1 MQVDARSSVRAP
13 SHSAHVES
21 MFRHEALFYS
31 GPEQLTVSAGAF
43 IREGLEKDEPVLVMA
58 LAPSIALL
66 RAELG
71 MDAARVLF
79 ADVAEVGSNP
89 ARLIPA
95 WRSFVKEHGVAG
107 RPLRGVGEP
116 IWCTR
121 SPEEL
126 VECQRHESLLNI
138 AFADSPFLSLL
149 CLYDTDSLDPSIIA
163 EAMRS
168 HPTIVERGARRDSR
182 AYTGLEEAG
191 APSNRGLSEPP
202 AHAHELSFKR
212 DTLDQLRRFVGQRA
226 AEAGMDVDRRS
237 DLVLAVNEL
246 ATNSITHGGG
256 GGIVHIWEE
265 GEMVVAEV
273 RDHGHIVDPLAG
285 SQQPS
290 PDQDLGR
297 GLWLVNQLCDLIQM
311 RSSDTGS
318 VVRIHMRRD
327 R

>member
-1 MQVDARSSVRAP
+1 VNITAAP
-13 SHSAHVES
+13 VHPTQGT
-21 MFRHEALFYS
+21 FRHEALFYS
-31 GPEQLTVSAGAF
+31 DPEQLATGAGWF
-43 IREGLEKDEPVLVMA
+43 VREGLAAREPVLVMA
-58 LAPSIALL
+58 LAQSISLL

-71 MDAARVLF
+71 ADAERVLF

-95 WRSFVKEHGVAG
+95 WRGFVKEHGGTG

-121 SPEEL
+121 SAEEL

-138 AFADSPFLSLL
+138 AFADTPFLSLL
-149 CLYDTDSLDPSIIA
+149 CLYDTDSLDPSVIA

-168 HPTIVERGARRDSR
+168 HPTIVERGIRRDSR

-191 APSNRGLSEPP
+191 EPSNRGLSEPP
-202 AHAHELSFKR
+202 PHAHELSFQR
-212 DTLDQLRRFVGQRA
+212 DTLDELRRFVGQRA
-226 AEAGMDVDRRS
+226 AEGGMSVERRS

-273 RDHGHIVDPLAG
+273 RDHGHFNDPLAG
-285 SQQPS
+285 SRQPAL
-290 PDQDLGR
+290 DQDLGR

-318 VVRIHMRRD
+318 VVRIHMRR
-327 R
+327 

>member
-1 MQVDARSSVRAP
+1 M
-13 SHSAHVES
+13 EGT
-21 MFRHEALFYS
+21 FRHEALFYS
-31 GPEQLTVSAGAF
+31 GAEQLTSGAGEF
-43 IREGLEKDEPVLVMA
+43 IREGLETGEPILVMA
-58 LAPSIALL
+58 LAPTIAVL
-66 RAELG
+66 RAELSV
-71 MDAARVLF
+71 DAARVLF

-95 WRSFVKEHGVAG
+95 WRGFVKEHGVAG
-107 RPLRGVGEP
+107 RPVRGVGEP
-116 IWCTR
+116 IWGTR

-138 AFADSPFLSLL
+138 AFADTPFLSLL
-149 CLYDTDSLDPSIIA
+149 CLYDTESLDPSIIA

-168 HPTIVERGARRDSR
+168 HPMIVERGERHGSR
-182 AYTGLEEAG
+182 AYTGLEEASE
-191 APSNRGLSEPP
+191 PSSNRLSEPP
-202 AHAHELSFKR
+202 PHAHELSFRR
-212 DTLDQLRRFVGQRA
+212 DTLDELRRFVGQRA
-226 AEAGMDVDRRS
+226 AEAGMGMERRS

-265 GEMVVAEV
+265 DDMVVAEV
-273 RDHGHIVDPLAG
+273 WDHGHLNDPLAG
-285 SQQPS
+285 SRQPA

-311 RSSDTGS
+311 RSFDAGS
-318 VVRIHMRRD
+318 VVRIHMRRE

>member
-1 MQVDARSSVRAP
+1 VNVSPLQAQPVQSS
-13 SHSAHVES
+13 
-21 MFRHEALFYS
+21 FRHEALFYS
-31 GPEQLTVSAGAF
+31 GAEQLTSGGGSF
-43 IREGLEKDEPVLVMA
+43 IREGVDAGEPVLVMA
-58 LAPSIALL
+58 LASSIALL

-71 MDAARVLF
+71 VDAARVLF
-79 ADVAEVGSNP
+79 ADVAEIGSNP

-95 WRSFVKEHGVAG
+95 WRGFVKEHGVAG
-107 RPLRGVGEP
+107 RPLRGVAEP

-138 AFADSPFLSLL
+138 AFADTPSLSLL
-149 CLYDTDSLDPSIIA
+149 CLYDTDSLEPSIIA

-168 HPTIVERGARRDSR
+168 HPMIVEQGVRRDSR
-182 AYTGLEEAG
+182 AYTGLEDAD
-191 APSNRGLSEPP
+191 APSSHGLSEPP

-212 DTLDQLRRFVGQRA
+212 DTLDELRRFVGQRA
-226 AEAGMDVDRRS
+226 AEAGMGVERRS
-237 DLVLAVNEL
+237 DLVLAINEL

-256 GGIVHIWEE
+256 GGIVHVWEE

-273 RDHGHIVDPLAG
+273 WDHGHIHDPLAG
-285 SQQPS
+285 SQQPA

-311 RSSDTGS
+311 RSFDAGS

>member
-1 MQVDARSSVRAP
+1 MNATPLQ
-13 SHSAHVES
+13 AHPVQGT
-21 MFRHEALFYS
+21 FRHEALFYS
-31 GPEQLTVSAGAF
+31 GGEQLASGAGAF
-43 IREGLEKDEPVLVMA
+43 IREGLDRGEPVLVMA
-58 LAPSIALL
+58 LAPTIALL
-66 RAELG
+66 RAELNV
-71 MDAARVLF
+71 DAARVLF

-116 IWCTR
+116 IWATR
-121 SPEEL
+121 TPEEL

-138 AFADSPFLSLL
+138 AFADTPFLSML
-149 CLYDTDSLDPSIIA
+149 CLYDTDALDPSIIA

-168 HPTIVERGARRDSR
+168 HPAIVERGVRRDSR
-182 AYTGLEEAG
+182 AYIGLEEAS
-191 APSNRGLSEPP
+191 APSKRHLSEPP
-202 AHAHELSFKR
+202 AHAHELNFRR
-212 DTLDQLRRFVGQRA
+212 DTLDELRRFVAQRA
-226 AEAGMDVDRRS
+226 AEAGMSLDRQS

-246 ATNSITHGGG
+246 ANNSITHGGG

-265 GEMVVAEV
+265 GDMVVAEV
-273 RDHGHIVDPLAG
+273 WDHGHIHDPLAG
-285 SQQPS
+285 SQQPT

-311 RSSDTGS
+311 RSFDAGS

>member
-1 MQVDARSSVRAP
+1 VNTTAAP
-13 SHSAHVES
+13 AHPAQAT
-21 MFRHEALFYS
+21 FRHEALFYS
-31 GPEQLTVSAGAF
+31 GPEQLAVSAGWF
-43 IREGLEKDEPVLVMA
+43 IREGLAAGEPVLVMA
-58 LAPSIALL
+58 LAQSIALL

-71 MDAARVLF
+71 TDAERVLF

-95 WRSFVKEHGVAG
+95 WRGFVKEHGGTG

-121 SPEEL
+121 SAEEL

-138 AFADSPFLSLL
+138 AFADTPFLSLL
-149 CLYDTDSLDPSIIA
+149 CLYDTDSLDPSVIA

-168 HPTIVERGARRDSR
+168 HPTIVERGIRRDSR
-182 AYTGLEEAG
+182 AYTGLEEADE
-191 APSNRGLSEPP
+191 PSNRGLSEPP

-212 DTLDQLRRFVGQRA
+212 DTLDELRRFVGQRA
-226 AEAGMDVDRRS
+226 AEGGMNVERRS

-273 RDHGHIVDPLAG
+273 RDHGHFNDPLAG
-285 SQQPS
+285 SQQPAL
-290 PDQDLGR
+290 DQDLGR

-318 VVRIHMRRD
+318 VVRIHMRR
-327 R
+327 

>member
-1 MQVDARSSVRAP
+1 VPPEDVSVSPVQAQP
-13 SHSAHVES
+13 LEGT
-21 MFRHEALFYS
+21 FRHEALFYS
-31 GPEQLTVSAGAF
+31 GSEQLASSAGAF
-43 IREGLEKDEPVLVMA
+43 IREGLETGEPVLVMA
-58 LAPSIALL
+58 LAPTIALL

-71 MDAARVLF
+71 VDAARVLF
-79 ADVAEVGSNP
+79 ADVAEVGANP

-116 IWCTR
+116 IWAAR

-138 AFADSPFLSLL
+138 AFTDTPALSLL
-149 CLYDTDSLDPSIIA
+149 CLYDTESLDPAIIA

-168 HPTIVERGARRDSR
+168 HPMIVERGIRRDSR

-191 APSNRGLSEPP
+191 APSRRHLSEPP
-202 AHAHELSFKR
+202 THAHELSFKR
-212 DTLDQLRRFVGQRA
+212 DTLDELRRFVGQRA
-226 AEAGMDVDRRS
+226 AEAGMSVERRS
-237 DLVLAVNEL
+237 DFVLAVNEL
-246 ATNSITHGGG
+246 ANNSITHGGG

-273 RDHGHIVDPLAG
+273 WDHGHIHDPLAG
-285 SQQPS
+285 SQQPT
-290 PDQDLGR
+290 PEQDLGR

-311 RSSDTGS
+311 RSFDAGS
-318 VVRIHMRRD
+318 VVRIHMRRE
-327 R
+327 

>member
-1 MQVDARSSVRAP
+1 MHVTSVPVRPA
-13 SHSAHVES
+13 EGT
-21 MFRHEALFYS
+21 FRHEALFYS
-31 GPEQLTVSAGAF
+31 GPEQLANGAGWF
-43 IREGLEKDEPVLVMA
+43 IREGLAAGEPVLVMA
-58 LAPSIALL
+58 LAQSIALL

-71 MDAARVLF
+71 SDVERVLF

-89 ARLIPA
+89 ARLIPV
-95 WRSFVKEHGVAG
+95 WRSFVKEHGMAG

-121 SPEEL
+121 SAEEL

-138 AFADSPFLSLL
+138 AFADTPFLSLL

-168 HPTIVERGARRDSR
+168 HPTIVERGMRRDSR
-182 AYTGLEEAG
+182 AYTGLEEADG
-191 APSNRGLSEPP
+191 ASNRGLSEPP
-202 AHAHELSFKR
+202 VHAHDLVFRR

-226 AEAGMDVDRRS
+226 AEAGMSVERCS

-256 GGIVHIWEE
+256 GGIVHVWDE

-273 RDHGHIVDPLAG
+273 RDHGHINDPLAG
-285 SQQPS
+285 SQQPAL
-290 PDQDLGR
+290 DQDLGR

-318 VVRIHMRRD
+318 VVRIHMRR
-327 R
+327 

>member
-1 MQVDARSSVRAP
+1 MNITSAPVRP
-13 SHSAHVES
+13 IEGT
-21 MFRHEALFYS
+21 FRHEALFYS
-31 GPEQLTVSAGAF
+31 GPEQLAIGAGWF
-43 IREGLEKDEPVLVMA
+43 IREGLAAGEPVLVMA
-58 LAPSIALL
+58 LAPSVALL

-71 MDAARVLF
+71 ADADRVLF

-89 ARLIPA
+89 ALLIPA
-95 WRSFVKEHGVAG
+95 WRSFVKEHGLGG

-138 AFADSPFLSLL
+138 AFADTPFLSLL
-149 CLYDTDSLDPSIIA
+149 CLYDTDSLDPSVIA

-168 HPTIVERGARRDSR
+168 HPTIVERGMRRDSR
-182 AYTGLEEAG
+182 AYTGLEESDAQ
-191 APSNRGLSEPP
+191 PNRGLSEPP
-202 AHAHELSFKR
+202 PHAHDLSFQR
-212 DTLDQLRRFVGQRA
+212 DTLDELRRFVGQRA
-226 AEAGMDVDRRS
+226 AEAGMSVDRRS

-265 GEMVVAEV
+265 AEMVVAEV

-285 SQQPS
+285 SQQPGL
-290 PDQDLGR
+290 DQDLGR

-311 RSSDTGS
+311 RSSDAGS